1 MKNSGK
7 IPTESEIRAAAA
19 RLGYRIVPD
28 NPPRVECF
36 TNRDDAKQF
45 EELCDLFDNAEPAR
59 RIFPGWMHPVEFC
72 DAQYE
77 GTI

>member
-1 MKNSGK
+1 MKTSGK

-19 RLGYRIVPD
+19 RLGYRIIPD
-28 NPPRVECF
+28 NPPHIECF
-36 TNRDDAKQF
+36 TNWDDVKQL
-45 EELCDLFDNAEPAR
+45 EELQDLFDNAEPVR
-59 RIFPGWMHPVEFC
+59 RNFPGWMHPVDFC